1 MVLNT
6 GIMMWD
12 MDWSHYKRLPCAKWA
27 MAKKEAAAKKQ
38 AKLSSVKV
46 APEPK
51 TLQQKAIQNL
61 ELLESED
68 NLKVTAAQAAW
79 GQ

>member
-1 MVLNT
+1 
-6 GIMMWD
+6 MMWD
-12 MDWSHYKRLPCAKWA
+12 MDWSQYKRK
-27 MAKKEAAAKKQ
+27 

>member
-12 MDWSHYKRLPCAKWA
+12 MDWSRYKRLPCAKWA

-46 APEPK
+46 APEH
-51 TLQQKAIQNL
+51 
-61 ELLESED
+61 ED
-68 NLKVTAAQAAW
+68 NLKVTAAKAAW
-79 GQ
+79 QQ